1 MDSLHFSF
9 GSYDLG
15 VVLGGLNEGLRE
27 PAAEKLV
34 VAKVL

>member
-15 VVLGGLNEGLRE
+15 CVLGGLNEGLRE
-27 PAAEKLV
+27 LAAEKFV
-34 VAKVL
+34 VTKAL